1 MYEYNENDILITELH
16 NNYLTI
22 LIRLIQKIVRQL
34 VSQIVLYTQKNSKI
48 NIYISEDLLSLIHYL
63 PNMLNY
69 KTTIN

>member
-16 NNYLTI
+16 NNYPTI
-22 LIRLIQKIVRQL
+22 LIKLIQKIVRQL

-48 NIYISEDLLSLIHYL
+48 NIYISEDLLSLINYL

-69 KTTIN
+69 